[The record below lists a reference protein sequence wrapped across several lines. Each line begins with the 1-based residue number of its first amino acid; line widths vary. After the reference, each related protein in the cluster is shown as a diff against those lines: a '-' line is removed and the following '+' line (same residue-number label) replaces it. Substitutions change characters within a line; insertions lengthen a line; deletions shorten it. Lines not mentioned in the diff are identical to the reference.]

1 MAIITLTSDLGTTDY
16 YLAAVKGA
24 ILSQNQDVQIIDLSH
39 DIPKYDLIKT
49 AFIVS
54 NAWKHFPKGTI
65 HIIGVES
72 LESEDAALVAIS
84 AGGHYFVGA
93 DNGVFSLILNVV
105 VDEIVQLRL
114 GKDAP
119 TPTFPMLDVFAPAA
133 CHIARGGT
141 LEVIG
146 RKRETLRQML
156 MQSPPIGSG
165 HIKAN
170 IIYIDSFGNLITN
183 LTREMFEEAGRGE
196 PFEIQL
202 KSKDVITKITKN
214 YIDQGPSSLIALFG
228 HSGYLEIALVR
239 GSAAKLL
246 GLKVSDTIRVEFD
259 AG

>member
-24 ILSQNQDVQIIDLSH
+24 ILSQISDVRMVDISH
-39 DIPKYDLIKT
+39 DIPKYDLVKT

-65 HIIGVES
+65 HIVGVEP
-72 LESEDAALVAIS
+72 LESEDASLIAIS
-84 AGGHYFVGA
+84 AGGHFFIGA

-105 VDEIVQLRL
+105 VDEIVQLRV
-114 GKDAP
+114 GKDAV
-119 TPTFPMLDVFAPAA
+119 TPTFPMLDVFVPAA
-133 CHIARGGT
+133 CHLARGGT

-183 LTREMFEEAGRGE
+183 LTREMFDDAGRGE

-202 KSKDVITKITKN
+202 KSKDVITRITKN
-214 YIDQGPSSLIALFG
+214 YNDQGPSSLIAIFG
-228 HSGYLEIALVR
+228 HSGFLEIALVR

-246 GLKVSDTIRVEFD
+246 GLKVSDTIRIEFY